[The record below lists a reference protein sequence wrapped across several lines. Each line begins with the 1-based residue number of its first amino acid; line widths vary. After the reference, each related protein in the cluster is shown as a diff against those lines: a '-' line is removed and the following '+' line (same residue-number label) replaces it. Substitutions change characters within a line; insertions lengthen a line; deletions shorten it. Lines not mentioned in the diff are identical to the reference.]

1 MKKIRFSSSN
11 GKVFRNGLYSTA
23 ILAAAVILAV
33 LLNLLVCGAAALP
46 VGKRQQ
52 LLGDDAAQH
61 GGQLAADLVLRTGR
75 ADVDDAVN
83 RLRRAD
89 GV

>member
-33 LLNLLVCGAAALP
+33 LLNLLVRAVPWRWRC
-46 VGKRQQ
+46 
-52 LLGDDAAQH
+52 
-61 GGQLAADLVLRTGR
+61 LR
-75 ADVDDAVN
+75 
-83 RLRRAD
+83 
-89 GV
+89 